1 MDIVR
6 VRVGTAWSERLTTL
20 TVLRS
25 GTRAARTL
33 EAVRCFALK
42 GLARERMGHP
52 RAAHPHAISHVPPD
66 LVVVHRVV
74 GRSTVIRPLSR
85 VIEGDR
91 SCWERDCG

>member
-1 MDIVR
+1 MTMDIVR

-66 LVVVHRVV
+66 LGVIKV
-74 GRSTVIRPLSR
+74 GISQVCGEHVCEAQRRPTA
-85 VIEGDR
+85 DR
-91 SCWERDCG
+91 ELA